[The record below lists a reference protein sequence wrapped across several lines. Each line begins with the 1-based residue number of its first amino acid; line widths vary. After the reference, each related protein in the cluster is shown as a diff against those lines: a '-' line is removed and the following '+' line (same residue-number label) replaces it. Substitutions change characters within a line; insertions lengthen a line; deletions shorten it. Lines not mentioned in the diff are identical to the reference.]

1 MLNVSSLEW
10 LDVSKAAVEGGNKWT
25 HQVAVIVP
33 PEGKLKI
40 RNFSVAYLTG
50 GCNNNPSVPKNTD
63 EDIVV
68 ADTIAANIGAVAIVV
83 FQIPNCPYIYPS
95 DPSKKKRSEDSMIAW
110 AWNEYLHDPAKNPE
124 WFPRFP
130 MAKAGMQCMRA
141 AQDFLL
147 KVQTF
152 VVADIYGLSP
162 RNFS

>member
-1 MLNVSSLEW
+1 
-10 LDVSKAAVEGGNKWT
+10 
-25 HQVAVIVP
+25 
-33 PEGKLKI
+33 
-40 RNFSVAYLTG
+40 
-50 GCNNNPSVPKNTD
+50 
-63 EDIVV
+63 
-68 ADTIAANIGAVAIVV
+68 
-83 FQIPNCPYIYPS
+83 
-95 DPSKKKRSEDSMIAW
+95 MIAW